1 MVEDL
6 EIEITDLMANKPS
19 AISNKN
25 TEEMTKKLKEEKE
38 LREKLESE
46 KKKLETQLDELNKKN
61 TGNES
66 GYKNLIGWHKV
77 GTNCNVFIVKMWR
90 EKCEKLEKEKS
101 ELAAKKE
108 SSDQVD
114 LDTLHQVR
122 QEKHKLQKEVFI
134 TSHYSSINSLV

>member
-6 EIEITDLMANKPS
+6 EVEITDLMANKSS

-61 TGNES
+61 AGNES
-66 GYKNLIGWHKV
+66 GNIIHETVFHKFI
-77 GTNCNVFIVKMWR
+77 TNCNVFIVKMWR

-134 TSHYSSINSLV
+134 QVITLQ